1 MKDLDVFIV
10 SDSSG
15 ETALT
20 IAQTAMAQFPGVH
33 PVYQRFPFIQ
43 TESILHS
50 ILNLAQK
57 KQAIIFHTL
66 VTKKLSNIVD
76 AFADANDI
84 DHFDCIQPALNAV
97 ARRTEEEPMEVPS
110 LNHNLTETYFDR
122 IAAME
127 FAVTYDDGK
136 DPAGLAKA
144 DIVLL
149 GVSRTSK
156 TPLSLFLANRGL
168 KVANLP
174 LAPKTQL
181 PDELWEVD
189 SSKII
194 GLTNDPGT
202 LRKIRQERMISY
214 GLPAESAYSDT
225 EEIKQE
231 LDYALKLYKKLNCL
245 IINVANKSIE
255 ETASLIM
262 ESLNID
268 NQDFT

>member
-20 IAQTAMAQFPGVH
+20 IAQTAMAQFPNVH
-33 PVYQRFPFIQ
+33 PKFQRFPFIQ
-43 TESILHS
+43 TESILQG
-50 ILNLAQK
+50 ILNLAK
-57 KQAIIFHTL
+57 KNEAIIFHTL

-76 AFADANDI
+76 DFADQNQMG
-84 DHFDCIQPALNAV
+84 HFDCIQPALDSV
-97 ARRTEEEPMEVPS
+97 AKRTNETPVEVPS

-136 DPAGLAKA
+136 DPSGLEKA

-174 LAPKTQL
+174 LGPKTQL
-181 PDELWEVD
+181 PEELWQVD
-189 SSKII
+189 PKKII
-194 GLTNDPGT
+194 GLTNNPGA

-214 GLPAESAYSDT
+214 GLPKESAYSDT
-225 EEIKQE
+225 TQIKQE
-231 LDYALKLYKKLNCL
+231 LEYAHKLYKKLGCL
-245 IINVANKSIE
+245 IINVSNKSIE
-255 ETASLIM
+255 ETASVVM
-262 ESLNID
+262 ESLDID
-268 NQDFT
+268 TSNL